1 MLVES
6 PPLQPQPD
14 RPSRNFYL
22 RSSSS
27 AYLFSVSHF
36 FISLCLREPCRLPA
50 PASATATAASAEAPT
65 AAATAASAP
74 TAAETPTAIAGR
86 TPRLIAPRLSATVV
100 AAEPAGTRV
109 FPLIL
114 TAAPASTFVSV
125 PFERLRGRARTVVY
139 VAGRATVVA
148 STAIGLVSAIRLV
161 ATIVLIAARFICAIV
176 VSTIVVKAVSRV

>member
-36 FISLCLREPCRLPA
+36 FIPLCSREPCRLPA

-65 AAATAASAP
+65 AAATAAE
-74 TAAETPTAIAGR
+74 AASAIAGR
-86 TPRLIAPRLSATVV
+86 TSRLIAPRLSATVV
-100 AAEPAGTRV
+100 AAEPAGTRI
-109 FPLIL
+109 FPLI
-114 TAAPASTFVSV
+114 ASAPASRFVSV
-125 PFERLRGRARTVVY
+125 SFERLRRRAWAVVH
-139 VAGRATVVA
+139 
-148 STAIGLVSAIRLV
+148 
-161 ATIVLIAARFICAIV
+161 IAR
-176 VSTIVVKAVSRV
+176 

>member
-36 FISLCLREPCRLPA
+36 FISLCSREPCRLPA

-65 AAATAASAP
+65 AAATAAESAS
-74 TAAETPTAIAGR
+74 AIAGR
-86 TPRLIAPRLSATVV
+86 TSRLIAPRLSATVV
-100 AAEPAGTRV
+100 AAEPAATRV

-114 TAAPASTFVSV
+114 TAAPASRFVSV
-125 PFERLRGRARTVVY
+125 PFERLRRRSRTVVY

-161 ATIVLIAARFICAIV
+161 ATIVLIAARFIWAIV